1 MQMARAEDERFWQ
14 NAVKIQ
20 SAAVVLVYFSE
31 QERIEQS
38 VTQIETYK
46 RTALD
51 GKEHRFRAEK
61 QAEAWKAGAELRAR
75 HRQIGDKCW
84 ERIQQL
90 PRRRQQ
96 RLLVEEDEDCAR
108 EMGLHVHDWLDE
120 DAARGATRH

>member
-20 SAAVVLVYFSE
+20 SAAVVLVYFRE

-38 VTQIETYK
+38 VTQIGTYK

-51 GKEHRFRAEK
+51 GKEHRFKAEK

-75 HRQIGDKCW
+75 QRQLSEKGW
-84 ERIQQL
+84 ERVQQL
-90 PRRRQQ
+90 PSQQ
-96 RLLVEEDEDCAR
+96 RVLVQEDEEYAR
-108 EMGLHVHDWLDE
+108 EMGLHIRDWLE
-120 DAARGATRH
+120 D

>member
-20 SAAVVLVYFSE
+20 SAAVVLVYFRE

-51 GKEHRFRAEK
+51 GKEHRFKAEK
-61 QAEAWKAGAELRAR
+61 QADAWKAGAELRAR
-75 HRQIGDKCW
+75 QRQLSEKWW
-84 ERIQQL
+84 ERVQQL
-90 PRRRQQ
+90 PSQQ
-96 RLLVEEDEDCAR
+96 RVLVQEDEGYAR
-108 EMGLHVHDWLDE
+108 EMGLHIRDWLEE
-120 DAARGATRH
+120 DAARGATRQ